1 MADQNYVFI
10 SYKGDDPEALEI
22 IRRIRDDG
30 YRVWYDQRLLPSEQ
44 WASEISRRIKGCGY
58 FVTLLTDAFL
68 RSEWCAK
75 ELTLAQ
81 MKKKPILA
89 VHLAKNELPDGVD
102 LILADLYGV
111 YRSACKSEEN
121 FYHQIYKAKGFD
133 AFRTKPV
140 KEALPTPVSEP
151 AQKPAAP
158 APASRPAQKPAAPA
172 PASRP
177 TAAAEKTT
185 RTIHYPSGGSYT
197 GETRNDRPD
206 GFGTMSYSF
215 GDYQKRDYY
224 TGEWKAGQR
233 HGKGKLVYRNGMVK
247 DGLWENGAFREAA
260 KSAEKPAASQ
270 PQAASPQ
277 PQPAAKPAA
286 ATSEPKAPEKEMLT
300 YEDGSIYFGEVLDDE
315 PNGVGTMTYPSND
328 RWRRK
333 EYTGAWRDGLR
344 HGKGRMVWT
353 FGDVYDGDW
362 VNGQMSGKGKYQY
375 ADGRRYTGDWKD
387 GKQHGR
393 GIFRDAKGMVY
404 DGPFANGMQE
414 GVFTV
419 YPSLNPGAARKVSF
433 HRNIS

>member
-140 KEALPTPVSEP
+140 KEALPAPVSEP

-197 GETRNDRPD
+197 GETETTGRTASAPCRTPSATTKSGTTTPASGRP
-206 GFGTMSYSF
+206 G
-215 GDYQKRDYY
+215 KR
-224 TGEWKAGQR
+224 
-233 HGKGKLVYRNGMVK
+233 
-247 DGLWENGAFREAA
+247 GLSRM
-260 KSAEKPAASQ
+260 
-270 PQAASPQ
+270 
-277 PQPAAKPAA
+277 QPA
-286 ATSEPKAPEKEMLT
+286 
-300 YEDGSIYFGEVLDDE
+300 
-315 PNGVGTMTYPSND
+315 GT
-328 RWRRK
+328 
-333 EYTGAWRDGLR
+333 
-344 HGKGRMVWT
+344 
-353 FGDVYDGDW
+353 
-362 VNGQMSGKGKYQY
+362 
-375 ADGRRYTGDWKD
+375 
-387 GKQHGR
+387 
-393 GIFRDAKGMVY
+393 
-404 DGPFANGMQE
+404 
-414 GVFTV
+414 
-419 YPSLNPGAARKVSF
+419 
-433 HRNIS
+433 